1 MTKLLKRITVR
12 SLIFTI
18 ITFAAYVLS
27 IIYLFGLHDIF
38 GSITFIFATFIFF
51 HFLFLDIKNIKIW
64 RFIVIL
70 AWLSVIEIVVFW
82 LTPIETNSWIV
93 LSLLAF
99 NASVWALFYSLE
111 MVDFNS
117 ISYFT
122 RWWYIF
128 TLCISI
134 MYSIA
139 FVGMFQSFPFTCQW
153 LNDASNKMFEFVEKP
168 FIMVKKRHL
177 KEIDPSNK
185 LNENVSNL
193 VENINDMDVS
203 SSKWSTENPIIEKI
217 NEFKSKTIDAV
228 LADKTEYS
236 DWVCDLL
243 LGKINNILNSWWV
256 KRSVILLSYLLL
268 YWFIRIAIF
277 VMSGVAFI
285 IFKILYRCKVYKI
298 SKITKKVDEID

>member
-1 MTKLLKRITVR
+1 MTKLLKKITVR
-12 SLIFTI
+12 SLIFAI

-70 AWLSVIEIVVFW
+70 LWLSVIEIVVFW

-285 IFKILYRCKVYKI
+285 IFKILYWCKVYKI

>member
-1 MTKLLKRITVR
+1 MTKLLKKISIRSRIF
-12 SLIFTI
+12 II
-18 ITFAAYVLS
+18 ITFVAYVLS

-38 GSITFIFATFIFF
+38 GSITFIFATFILF
-51 HFLFLDIKNIKIW
+51 HFLFLDIKDLNL
-64 RFIVIL
+64 RYFVAIL
-70 AWLSVIEIVVFW
+70 AGLSIIEIVVFYA
-82 LTPIETNSWIV
+82 THIEINSWII
-93 LSLLAF
+93 LSLLVF
-99 NASVWALFYSLE
+99 NASIWALFYSLK
-111 MVDFNS
+111 MIDFSS

-139 FVGMFQSFPFTCQW
+139 FVGMFQNFPFTCQW

-168 FIMVKKRHL
+168 FNMVKNRHL
-177 KEIDPSNK
+177 KEADTSNK

-277 VMSGVAFI
+277 VMSGVAFV

-298 SKITKKVDEID
+298 SETTKKVDEIY